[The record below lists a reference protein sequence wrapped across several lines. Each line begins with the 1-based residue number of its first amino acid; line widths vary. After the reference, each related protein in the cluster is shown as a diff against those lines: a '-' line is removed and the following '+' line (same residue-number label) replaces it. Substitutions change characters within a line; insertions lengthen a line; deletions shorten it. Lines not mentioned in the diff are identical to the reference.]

1 MADTRELTMDD
12 YLAMARRR
20 LKVVIVPLLI
30 APIAGVLV
38 SYAFPPKYTST
49 SQVLVEGQKVP
60 DAYVHSVVT
69 TDFTQR
75 VETLKN
81 QILSTS
87 RLQPMIQGLDLAK
100 PGDETSKLMDDIRA
114 TFQVSPAPM
123 TSMSAAAAAA
133 PQVRKKL
140 TATDEPVPVFN
151 VSYTDSNPGRAQK
164 ITNAMASLMLEENLK
179 SRGSIARDT
188 TTFLSGQVAAAKSD
202 LDAQDAKMA
211 AFKRQ
216 FNGQLPGDIENNM
229 RMLMSLNTQ
238 LDATTQNL
246 GRAQQDKAYAE
257 STLSQQISAW
267 KSSQSSANPQTLEQ
281 QLAALQTQLL
291 QLQARYTDDYPDVA
305 KTKADISKVQAKLD
319 EINKK
324 ANDPSQTSEKANA
337 NEPPEIAQNRF
348 KIHQYQQLIEQ
359 YASDQ
364 KKLQASINDYERR
377 TAMSPDVEQQYKQL
391 SRDYDNAQ
399 AVYRDLLQKQ
409 SQADLGTSMETA
421 QQGEQMTVL
430 LGANRPEQPTF
441 PTRPLFAAGGLG
453 AGLGLGLLLAIFL
466 EFSDKSIRTER
477 DAAVA
482 MDLPLLISVP
492 WVGPEAEES
501 MNGNGNGSA
510 NGRRKFW
517 GRSTD
522 HTDEKVGV

>member
-12 YLAMARRR
+12 YLAMVRRR
-20 LKVVIVPLLI
+20 LKVVIVPILI
-30 APIAGVLV
+30 APIAGFLV
-38 SYAFPPKYTST
+38 SYGFSPKYTST

-60 DAYVHSVVT
+60 ADYVHSVVT

-87 RLQPMIQGLDLAK
+87 RLQPMIAGLDLAK
-100 PGDETSKLMDDIRA
+100 PGDEGKLMDDIRS

-133 PQVRKKL
+133 PQIRKKL

-151 VSYTDSNPGRAQK
+151 VSYTDSDPTRAQK
-164 ITNAMASLMLEENLK
+164 ITNAMTSLMLEENLK
-179 SRGSIARDT
+179 SRGNIAKDT
-188 TTFLSGQVAAAKSD
+188 TTFLSGQVADAKSAV
-202 LDAQDAKMA
+202 DAQDAKMA
-211 AFKRQ
+211 DFKRR
-216 FNGQLPGDIENNM
+216 FAGQLPGDIENNM

-246 GRAQQDKAYAE
+246 SRAQQDKAYAE
-257 STLSQQISAW
+257 STLAQQISAW
-267 KSSQSSANPQTLEQ
+267 KSSQSSASPQTLEQ

-305 KTKADISKVQAKLD
+305 KTKADISKVQARLD

-324 ANDPSQTSEKANA
+324 ANDPSQTTEKANA

-359 YASDQ
+359 YVSDQ
-364 KKLQASINDYERR
+364 KKLQVAINDYQRR
-377 TAMSPDVEQQYKQL
+377 TAMSPDVEEQYKEL

-399 AVYRDLLQKQ
+399 AVYRDLLTKK
-409 SQADLGTSMETA
+409 SSADLGTNMESQ

-453 AGLGLGLLLAIFL
+453 AGLGLGLLIAIFL

-501 MNGNGNGSA
+501 MNGNGNG
-510 NGRRKFW
+510 NGRRRFW
-517 GRSTD
+517 GRSAD
-522 HTDEKVGV
+522 HADEKVGV